1 MGMCEMMNL
10 KILSNNE
17 IREAVKIE
25 DAIEIIRNAFIQF
38 SHGKSVVPLRTQI
51 PVDEHHAKTLFMPAY
66 LKESRALGIKIIS
79 IFPENRKAALPA
91 VHAVTLVVDTIT
103 GQPQAFMNA
112 TYLTA
117 LRTGGVSGV
126 ATDLLARKD
135 AHVVAVMGAGI
146 QGRAQLEAICAVRSI
161 ENIFVYDIDPLAA
174 HTFVREMG
182 TLETIPSEITMVQ
195 SPHDA
200 LSDAD
205 ILCTATTSSYPIFQD
220 EDLREGTHINGIG
233 SYTPYMQEIPEETVA
248 RSKIIVDSLE
258 ACLAEAGDLIIPL
271 KKGLITEKNI
281 HGQLGDILS
290 GMTVGRETDEE
301 ITFFKSVGLA
311 IQDVAISEYALRRAR
326 ELDIGHDVEL

>member
-1 MGMCEMMNL
+1 MMNL
-10 KILSNNE
+10 KILSNTD
-17 IREAVKIE
+17 IREAVKME

-38 SHGKSVVPLRTQI
+38 SQGKIEFPLRTQI
-51 PVDEHHAKTLFMPAY
+51 PVDEHHARTLFMPAY

-79 IFPENRKAALPA
+79 IFPDNRKAALPA
-91 VHAVTLVVDTIT
+91 VHAVTVLVDATT
-103 GQPQAFMNA
+103 GQLQAFMEA

-117 LRTGGVSGV
+117 LRTGGVSGI

-135 AHVVAVMGAGI
+135 ARVVAIIGAGI
-146 QGRAQLEAICAVRSI
+146 QGRAQLEAVCAVRPI
-161 ENIFVYDIDPLAA
+161 EKVFVYDLNSQAA
-174 HTFVREMG
+174 HIFAREMG
-182 TLETIPSEITMVQ
+182 ALGTIPSEITVVQ
-195 SPHDA
+195 TPYDA
-200 LSDAD
+200 LSEAD
-205 ILCTATTSSYPIFQD
+205 ILCTATTSSYPVFQD

-233 SYTPYMQEIPEETVA
+233 SYTPSMQEIPEGTVV

-271 KKGLITEKNI
+271 KKGVITEKDI
-281 HGQLGDILS
+281 HGQLGDILTD
-290 GMTVGRETDEE
+290 MIVGRETDEE